1 MMNLTIL
8 SAAYHRN
15 GCGGMGFFAILF
27 DDAEHGRMIA
37 SLFNGFDGLESSETE
52 GEVICSVFSV
62 AELAA
67 GNIAFGYGN
76 SWRGDGYAAA
86 LRPLLRSYIA
96 ARGAAM
102 YSEPSET
109 QRTNISA

>member
-1 MMNLTIL
+1 MNLTIL

-37 SLFNGFDGLESSETE
+37 SLFERSESLDTE
-52 GEVICSVFSV
+52 VLFGEVICSVFSV

-76 SWRGDGYAAA
+76 SWRGDVYAEA
-86 LRPLLRSYIA
+86 LRPLLRRYIA
-96 ARGAAM
+96 ARGTAM

-109 QRTNISA
+109 QRTDISA